1 MTNQNGSMTEMMGRA
16 RQVRLRDG
24 VAVSV
29 VEFGMP
35 SSTAA
40 SLLFVP
46 ALGVPLSYYGPL
58 LTQWCERGRHIVAVE
73 QRGVSLS
80 SVAQTRRATFGYST
94 IICDDLP
101 AVIEEFFSTAQP
113 FVAVG
118 HSLGGQLALLA
129 TASGAITPCATVA
142 IASGTSSPVAMNTV
156 WGRLKRRGQ
165 VAFIRATSAV
175 LGYWPGDRLGFGGRQ
190 PRSLMRDWCA
200 EGRHGRYLLHGDG
213 EDYEAALQ
221 ALTQPVQMVTLHGDP
236 VITEYA
242 ATHLVKRLP
251 GHVNHRTIST
261 PTGEPFDH
269 IRWARSKPEVVID
282 AVEGW
287 LEKVFIA

>member
-1 MTNQNGSMTEMMGRA
+1 M
-16 RQVRLRDG
+16 RDG
-24 VAVSV
+24 VTASV
-29 VEFGMP
+29 AEFGTP

-46 ALGVPLSYYGPL
+46 ALGVPLSYYRPL

-80 SVAQTRRATFGYST
+80 SVAETRRATFGYTT
-94 IICDDLP
+94 IIRDDLP
-101 AVIEEFFSTAQP
+101 AVAEEFFSTAQP
-113 FVAVG
+113 FMAVG

-129 TASGAITPCATVA
+129 TASGAITPCAVVA
-142 IASGTSSPVAMNTV
+142 IASGTSSPAAMNTV

-175 LGYWPGDRLGFGGRQ
+175 LGYWPGNRLGFGGRQ

-221 ALTQPVQMVTLHGDP
+221 ALPQPTQMVTLHGDP
-236 VITEYA
+236 IITERA
-242 ATHLVKRLP
+242 ATHLAQRLP
-251 GHVNHRTIST
+251 GHVNHHTLSM

-269 IRWARSKPEVVID
+269 IRWARSKPEAVID

-287 LEKVFIA
+287 LETISIA